1 MKIFLDSYNENF
13 GKLEYDYTKIASN
26 FSIVSKEDSKF
37 NILLKEL
44 IDIDWTVEELKDIV
58 ISANLTNLINEK
70 SISEQLHC
78 YINIRDKNV
87 EYAVEL
93 SAYELSIKHEKS
105 ANELINSFLERR
117 FQPIS
122 ENNSTG
128 EYELYK
134 LVYKVAET
142 DGQSCIYE
150 TMILAL
156 EVIILLTDLGLIDLK
171 IRAITDENGHVN
183 FYSAVC
189 VNSLSMSILP
199 KLLGNYFMSFIR
211 FAEFYWWESDF
222 ERRVEKYFTEDICQ
236 GIDDEDKANQVT
248 QYVKDIAKLI
258 HNYPDIVESTLN
270 WRFIGGKKL

>member
-1 MKIFLDSYNENF
+1 MFTGYFNKVAKHRDKLLVYRQLFELIISQITLKIFLDSYNENF
-13 GKLEYDYTKIASN
+13 GKLEYDCTKIASN
-26 FSIVSKEDSKF
+26 FNIVSKEDSKF

-58 ISANLTNLINEK
+58 ISANLTNLTNENLYQ
-70 SISEQLHC
+70 SS
-78 YINIRDKNV
+78 YTDINIRDKNV

-122 ENNSTG
+122 ENKSTG

-134 LVYKVAET
+134 LVYQVAAET

-171 IRAITDENGHVN
+171 TRAITDENGHVN
-183 FYSAVC
+183 FYSAIC

-211 FAEFYWWESDF
+211 FAEFYW
-222 ERRVEKYFTEDICQ
+222 R
-236 GIDDEDKANQVT
+236 
-248 QYVKDIAKLI
+248 
-258 HNYPDIVESTLN
+258 
-270 WRFIGGKKL
+270 

>member
-1 MKIFLDSYNENF
+1 MFTGYFNKVAKHRDRLLVYGQLFELIISQITLKIFLDSYNENF
-13 GKLEYDYTKIASN
+13 GKLEYDCTKIASN

-58 ISANLTNLINEK
+58 ISANLTNEK
-70 SISEQLHC
+70 SISKQLHC

-134 LVYKVAET
+134 LVY
-142 DGQSCIYE
+142 
-150 TMILAL
+150 
-156 EVIILLTDLGLIDLK
+156 
-171 IRAITDENGHVN
+171 
-183 FYSAVC
+183 
-189 VNSLSMSILP
+189 
-199 KLLGNYFMSFIR
+199 
-211 FAEFYWWESDF
+211 
-222 ERRVEKYFTEDICQ
+222 RR
-236 GIDDEDKANQVT
+236 
-248 QYVKDIAKLI
+248 
-258 HNYPDIVESTLN
+258 
-270 WRFIGGKKL
+270 

>member
-1 MKIFLDSYNENF
+1 MFTGYFNKVAKHRDRLLVYGQLFELIISQITLKIFLDPYNENF

-37 NILLKEL
+37 NILLKAL

-58 ISANLTNLINEK
+58 ISANLTNLTNEK

-122 ENNSTG
+122 EPRIPG
-128 EYELYK
+128 
-134 LVYKVAET
+134 
-142 DGQSCIYE
+142 
-150 TMILAL
+150 
-156 EVIILLTDLGLIDLK
+156 
-171 IRAITDENGHVN
+171 
-183 FYSAVC
+183 
-189 VNSLSMSILP
+189 
-199 KLLGNYFMSFIR
+199 FIR
-211 FAEFYWWESDF
+211 GECQWWESDF

-236 GIDDEDKANQVT
+236 GIDDEAKAQQVT
-248 QYVKDIAKLI
+248 QYAKDIAKLI

-270 WRFIGGKKL
+270 WRFIGDKKL